1 MERDKL
7 FFRCVLLHYF
17 DLKKSAAETHRLLA
31 EIYGES
37 APSETV
43 CRDWFRRFKSGDCD
57 VHDKQRTGQ
66 SKKFEDEQLQ
76 ALLEENPAQ
85 TLKELSQQL
94 KVDKSTI
101 FRRLQAMGKIQKEG
115 KWQPHELT
123 ENAIANRLNI
133 SISLLAKHNKKSFLW
148 RIVTGDEKW
157 IFFNNPKRKES
168 WVDPGQPSISTPKRN
183 IHGHKAMLCIWWDM
197 EGVVYYELLK
207 PNETI
212 TTERYQ
218 QQLERLNDNLMQKR
232 PSIASNRRKVILL
245 HDNARSHV
253 AIAVKQTLIDLEWEV
268 LPHPAY
274 SPDLAPSD
282 YHLFR
287 SMQHALE
294 DTHFHN
300 YSEVENWVAEW
311 IDSKDRPFFRRGIQL
326 LPEKWQKVIASE
338 GKYFD

>member
-1 MERDKL
+1 
-7 FFRCVLLHYF
+7 
-17 DLKKSAAETHRLLA
+17 
-31 EIYGES
+31 
-37 APSETV
+37 
-43 CRDWFRRFKSGDCD
+43 
-57 VHDKQRTGQ
+57 
-66 SKKFEDEQLQ
+66 
-76 ALLEENPAQ
+76 
-85 TLKELSQQL
+85 
-94 KVDKSTI
+94 
-101 FRRLQAMGKIQKEG
+101 
-115 KWQPHELT
+115 
-123 ENAIANRLNI
+123 
-133 SISLLAKHNKKSFLW
+133 
-148 RIVTGDEKW
+148 
-157 IFFNNPKRKES
+157 
-168 WVDPGQPSISTPKRN
+168 
-183 IHGHKAMLCIWWDM
+183 MLCIWWDM

-232 PSIASNRRKVILL
+232 SSIASNRRKVILL

-311 IDSKDRPFFRRGIQL
+311 IDSKDRPFFHRGIQL